1 MSVLSEK
8 VGNPD
13 SLDDV
18 QMLSTVMQDVEQ
30 YNYFVFGVL

>member
-13 SLDDV
+13 TLDDV
-18 QMLSTVMQDVEQ
+18 LMLSTVMQDVEQ
-30 YNYFVFGVL
+30 YNFFIFGVL